1 MLGKSVGAAVGL
13 RVEGRRVDGLRVVG
27 LRVVG
32 RVVGVGGP
40 TGWSVVGLGDV
51 GSVVGI
57 DKGRLVGGFQ
67 SDYKRV
73 ND

>member
-1 MLGKSVGAAVGL
+1 MVDGLALGKSVGAAVGL

-40 TGWSVVGLGDV
+40 TGRSVVGFD
-51 GSVVGI
+51 VVGI
-57 DKGRLVGGFQ
+57 DVGIDEGRLVGGFQ
-67 SDYKRV
+67 SE
-73 ND
+73 